1 MAAEK
6 AKIKENIEGIVVG
19 VILIVLGVLTVR
31 SYFVE
36 EDFLAN
42 ELPYWEESTAVITV
56 AELLDVDYNQTESTH
71 RVRFTYE
78 FYFYNADDEKI
89 EMTRVEQG
97 TGNYSPSEEE
107 KTPRYEI
114 GDRVPISYDPYNYDD
129 YYLETIEDLEKS
141 MSKSYEI
148 PLGLGL
154 GIPGL
159 ALTVYNIIRIVK
171 KRSKTLTEN

>member
-1 MAAEK
+1 MAADK
-6 AKIKENIEGIVVG
+6 PKIKENIQGIVVG
-19 VILIVLGVLTVR
+19 VILILLGVLTVR

-36 EDFLAN
+36 VDFLAN

-78 FYFYNADDEKI
+78 FYFYNEYDERI
-89 EMTRVEQG
+89 DMTRVEQG
-97 TGNYSPSEEE
+97 SGNYSPSEEE
-107 KTPRYEI
+107 KTPRFEV
-114 GDRVPISYDPYNYDD
+114 GDRVPISYDPNNYDD
-129 YYLETIEDLEKS
+129 YYLETIEELEKS

-159 ALTVYNIIRIVK
+159 ALTVYNILRIVK
-171 KRSKTLTEN
+171 KRAKSV